1 MSENNNNN
9 APILVA
15 ANTATDQV
23 TALDISRRHQRENEI
38 AAVEVLSHRRRKKLE
53 ELIKGRSEVLTKL
66 HKRAEDFNTEIGK
79 NIKSHALVLDLS
91 KLDAAAVALNAI
103 GIGNFAA
110 GVTGLERNDKDE
122 IVTYN
127 TNLVRLGDNTKQEE
141 LDQIAET
148 REIETGYR
156 YHSSSS
162 SSHEVVGDKIKVEV
176 PFAEINGLVGN
187 RDSLKETNEQ
197 IKTVQDEL
205 DQLNGELVT
214 LPQFQQELKV
224 HLAERQLGDTE
235 EGQKI
240 LEAIDSKAFAGF
252 ENLLALP
259 EGKS

>member
-66 HKRAEDFNTEIGK
+66 QKRAEDFNTEIGK

-162 SSHEVVGDKIKVEV
+162 SHEVVGDKIKVEV

-235 EGQKI
+235 EGQQI
-240 LEAIDSKAFAGF
+240 LEAIDSKAYAGF